1 MKIGLVI
8 IGDEIL
14 SGRRKDRHFEKSIEI
29 MVKASMAMKPL
40 CEGALDATARP
51 K

>member
-1 MKIGLVI
+1 MKIGVVI

-29 MVKASMAMKPL
+29 L
-40 CEGALDATARP
+40 HARGLKMSGLFIYP
-51 K
+51 TVPSF